1 MKILAAIM
9 DVVHVKPHRTSM
21 FGNVYEQFVIT
32 KIKKFF
38 VYDPRM
44 VVVREIDDARAKQI
58 R

>member
-1 MKILAAIM
+1 MKIIAAIM

-32 KIKKFF
+32 RIKKYL
-38 VYDPRM
+38 VYDPRK
-44 VVVREIDDARAKQI
+44 VTCRDIDDARAKQI